1 MSILIV
7 DDSEEFRQL
16 IERLLSKKGFKDLCF
31 ASSAEEAYRLLG
43 LDSLSGSVDDTVL
56 LLDLILMDEVMPGD
70 SGIVACRRIKSVE
83 SLVDIPIIMLTASD
97 DDAILEEA
105 FEAGASD
112 YLRKPPRKV
121 EFIARVNS
129 LLAFKKEVDRR
140 RIQAE
145 RLEILTDEL
154 AEANARLKQQ
164 SLIDGLTGVDNRRSF
179 DDSVVRLHGTAMRE
193 QQPFGLIFIDID
205 YFKLYNDTYGH
216 ILGDE
221 CLKLVAESI
230 KASLKRTGDTVARY
244 GGEEFVVLL
253 PGTGLEGT
261 EFAAEK
267 IRENVESLKLAHSA
281 SIASEY
287 VTISLGVA
295 AVVPERAGTV
305 SMVIDMADKAL
316 YRAKEQGRNRV
327 ELSS

>member
-1 MSILIV
+1 V
-7 DDSEEFRQL
+7 
-16 IERLLSKKGFKDLCF
+16 
-31 ASSAEEAYRLLG
+31 
-43 LDSLSGSVDDTVL
+43 
-56 LLDLILMDEVMPGD
+56 
-70 SGIVACRRIKSVE
+70 
-83 SLVDIPIIMLTASD
+83 
-97 DDAILEEA
+97 
-105 FEAGASD
+105 
-112 YLRKPPRKV
+112 
-121 EFIARVNS
+121 
-129 LLAFKKEVDRR
+129 LAFKKEVDRR

-179 DDSVVRLHGTAMRE
+179 DDSVARLHGTAMRE
-193 QQPFGLIFIDID
+193 HQPFGLIFIDID

-253 PGTGLEGT
+253 PGTGIEGT

-267 IRENVESLKLAHSA
+267 IRENVEALRLAHSA
-281 SIASEY
+281 STASEY

-305 SMVIDMADKAL
+305 SLVIDMADKAL

-327 ELSS
+327 EMS